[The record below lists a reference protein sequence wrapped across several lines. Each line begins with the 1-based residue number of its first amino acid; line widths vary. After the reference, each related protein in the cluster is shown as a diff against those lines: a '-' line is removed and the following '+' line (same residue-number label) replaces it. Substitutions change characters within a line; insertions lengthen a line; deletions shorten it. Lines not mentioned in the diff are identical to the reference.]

1 MAAEWGIH
9 MIKAIKLEL
18 FRMTHSVT
26 LIVVFIVLLVAN
38 IFINGSEIPGV
49 FNYCDVNTPYYR
61 LYNEATFV
69 TEFSPDRSFSKT
81 LDDVKHVLNL
91 ENSQAESL
99 EELYPETSTAQY
111 VRIMWFFG
119 GCVLLF
125 LLIPTMFIR
134 RDLSCGMPEL
144 ASRLSLSSKNVA
156 IGKICVYYIM
166 VAVISLANSL
176 ILMAMYA
183 PYTASVCS
191 FGYVLRCIIQR
202 IFVDMMVM
210 SVPLFISFAVKNV
223 ALSTVINLVLGVV
236 YYIVNVQAAKCTS
249 AILVPFPPF
258 LQGQRSIWQPGA
270 SAGVIIAVFAV
281 SVCYVLLFSW
291 LSVRSFVKR
300 NSLSTVNGK

>member
-1 MAAEWGIH
+1 MISV
-9 MIKAIKLEL
+9 IKAIKLEL
-18 FRMTHSVT
+18 YRVTHSVM
-26 LIVVFIVLLVAN
+26 LIAVFLVLLAAN
-38 IFINGSEIPGV
+38 IFVNGSEIPGV
-49 FNYCDVNTPYYR
+49 FNYYDVNTTYYR
-61 LYNEATFV
+61 LYTDATFV
-69 TEFSPDRSFSKT
+69 TEFSPDRDFSKT
-81 LDDVKHVLNL
+81 LDDVKNVLNL
-91 ENSQAESL
+91 GDSQAQSL

-125 LLIPTMFIR
+125 LLLPTMFIR
-134 RDLSCGMPEL
+134 RDLLCGMPEL
-144 ASRLSLSSKNVA
+144 ASRLLLSSKNVA
-156 IGKICVYYIM
+156 KGKICVYYIM

-176 ILMAMYA
+176 ILMATYA
-183 PYTASVCS
+183 PYTVSVCG

-210 SVPLFISFAVKNV
+210 SVPMFIAFAVKNI
-223 ALSTVINLVLGVV
+223 ALSTIINLILGVV

-270 SAGVIIAVFAV
+270 SAGVIIAVFAI

-300 NSLSTVNGK
+300 SSLSTVKGK